1 MAARPIWRGHLRLAL
16 VSCPVALYNARHDRA
31 GIRFNLINP
40 ETGNR
45 IRMITQDGET
55 GQELERRSLVKGY
68 EFRKGKY
75 LLLSDDDL
83 DSVKVDSSSV
93 MTIEKFVDTA
103 SIDPVYYDAAYF
115 LVPDGEAGK
124 DVYAVLREAIA
135 KTGKTALSRV
145 VIAQRERTIA
155 LRPMGDGLMAHTLYE
170 DRDLNS
176 SQELFDDLA
185 AIKTDPEMVQLAT
198 QLVQRQS
205 GKYDSADLEDRY
217 ETRLRAMIDAKLKG
231 EGIELSEPAEP
242 DRTNVVD
249 LMAALKK
256 SLGQEKPEEKK
267 GCAGQEG
274 AGARPQTI
282 GSQVTDSGRQARR
295 KGRGSGDDQALAQA
309 GLSPLPFCAAFDAD
323 LSSLLFE
330 ADDAVNIGRG
340 DQVSSFVIAKTT
352 LGALEPYLRHPT
364 LPHRRHSALSPSRG
378 SAGSPIRR
386 TCRKM
391 HWIIVDEGKELEV
404 RS

>member
-1 MAARPIWRGHLRLAL
+1 
-16 VSCPVALYNARHDRA
+16 
-31 GIRFNLINP
+31 
-40 ETGNR
+40 
-45 IRMITQDGET
+45 
-55 GQELERRSLVKGY
+55 
-68 EFRKGKY
+68 
-75 LLLSDDDL
+75 
-83 DSVKVDSSSV
+83 

-103 SIDPVYYDAAYF
+103 SIDPVYYDSAYF

-145 VIAQRERTIA
+145 VISQRERTIA

-176 SQELFDDLA
+176 SKELFDDLA
-185 AIKTDPEMVQLAT
+185 GIKTDPEMVQLAT

-267 GCAGQEG
+267 A
-274 AGARPQTI
+274 APAKKARAPDRQQPASSCRSRAASPTKRPRLRRRPGPRASGPESPPLLCQHSTRICRPCSSRQTT
-282 GSQVTDSGRQARR
+282 Q
-295 KGRGSGDDQALAQA
+295 
-309 GLSPLPFCAAFDAD
+309 
-323 LSSLLFE
+323 
-330 ADDAVNIGRG
+330 
-340 DQVSSFVIAKTT
+340 
-352 LGALEPYLRHPT
+352 
-364 LPHRRHSALSPSRG
+364 
-378 SAGSPIRR
+378 
-386 TCRKM
+386 
-391 HWIIVDEGKELEV
+391 
-404 RS
+404 